1 MPLGNVGK
9 GYQKELGGLM
19 YKACVNREDEQRQLN
34 LFCQST
40 ENLEKRLRQESIVSR
55 ACVIQGK
62 IPEASDGENCW

>member
-1 MPLGNVGK
+1 MH
-9 GYQKELGGLM
+9 
-19 YKACVNREDEQRQLN
+19 KACVNTEDEQRQLN

-62 IPEASDGENCW
+62 VPEDGGNCW